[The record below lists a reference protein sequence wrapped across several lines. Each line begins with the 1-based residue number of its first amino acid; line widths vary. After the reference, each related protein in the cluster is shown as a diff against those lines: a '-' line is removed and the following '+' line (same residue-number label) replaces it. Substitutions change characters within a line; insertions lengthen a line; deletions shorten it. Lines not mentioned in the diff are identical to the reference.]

1 MELHEIIMTAE
12 IKIAI
17 ALKNIF
23 LKNFFFFFLELY
35 EHTEWNAEFHNFQ
48 YVISELF

>member
-23 LKNFFFFFLELY
+23 LKNFFFSFWSCMNTL
-35 EHTEWNAEFHNFQ
+35 
-48 YVISELF
+48 SETQSFIIFSM

>member
-1 MELHEIIMTAE
+1 VLYRNLYREKNSRQCHEIIVTAE

-23 LKNFFFFFLELY
+23 LQNISS
-35 EHTEWNAEFHNFQ
+35 FQ
-48 YVISELF
+48 SYVNIVGETVS

>member
-23 LKNFFFFFLELY
+23 LKNVFFLFG
-35 EHTEWNAEFHNFQ
+35 A
-48 YVISELF
+48 V

>member
-1 MELHEIIMTAE
+1 MEKNCRELHEIIVTAE

-23 LKNFFFFFLELY
+23 LKY
-35 EHTEWNAEFHNFQ
+35 
-48 YVISELF
+48 ISSV